1 MTVRVLADRHHAD
14 LAESLLKL
22 FEDRFGWEVY
32 FPIGLEWADEGL
44 WDYANGHPGVTAQ
57 FLGMHAGMTPCG
69 CASNA
74 HYTEVWPAHPARTQK
89 LVTLPQF
96 RAMRWDYLLASVTQH
111 ERLWHDLADRIGA
124 RSILQVGNVG
134 QPVDWGLSHL
144 VMAAANVP
152 IPDGRGVVYHPE
164 FDLDTYAPSPPLHPR
179 RITSLMNCLPDAGQ
193 AYVDW
198 QALQAALPEFE
209 FREYGILGRDGIIG
223 PASVIAAEMR
233 AAGFAFHNKPQ
244 GDGYGFVVHQW
255 SAVGRPLIGRASY
268 YAGKLAEP
276 LWAGSLDLARGDV
289 PERIRELADR
299 PQDHMAACVEQVARF
314 EATVDFDAE
323 AARIFD
329 YLT

>member
-1 MTVRVLADRHHAD
+1 
-14 LAESLLKL
+14 
-22 FEDRFGWEVY
+22 
-32 FPIGLEWADEGL
+32 
-44 WDYANGHPGVTAQ
+44 
-57 FLGMHAGMTPCG
+57 
-69 CASNA
+69 
-74 HYTEVWPAHPARTQK
+74 
-89 LVTLPQF
+89 
-96 RAMRWDYLLASVTQH
+96 
-111 ERLWHDLADRIGA
+111 
-124 RSILQVGNVG
+124 
-134 QPVDWGLSHL
+134 
-144 VMAAANVP
+144 
-152 IPDGRGVVYHPE
+152 
-164 FDLDTYAPSPPLHPR
+164 
-179 RITSLMNCLPDAGQ
+179 MNCLPDAGQ

-255 SAVGRPLIGRASY
+255 SAVGRPLIGRAAY

-289 PERIRELADR
+289 AERIRELADR

-323 AARIFD
+323 AAASS
-329 YLT
+329 TT